1 VDPPGRR
8 LIALRKVLTL
18 LGRAHFWII
27 VLLFLLCILLHYPE
41 QLLFFRHAAGGS
53 LLGLQRHALE
63 RILFLAP
70 VVYAA
75 NVFGFTGGWVSL
87 GFALAA
93 MLPRV
98 ILVSPQPRDA
108 AFETALTALIGGL
121 INSWL
126 ASRRREIGRREQ
138 TILKLEAVRRE
149 LQRISRRFQ
158 EVFEKAHDAIWI
170 QDMEGRIVSANAA
183 CCRVTGYEQQAMNGM
198 EMARLLP
205 PEALDRAREV
215 RRMLLEHEEL
225 QQPYEQQII
234 KQDGSRAD
242 IMVTTSVLGEEKS
255 TAFLHIARDISE
267 ERKLQRSLRLYSEQ
281 ISRAHEEERKRI
293 ARELHDDTIQT
304 LVALSRWL
312 DSVISGQKK
321 AKARSLES
329 LEDVREEI
337 DESLVRMRRF
347 IQYLRPPIL
356 EYLGLVPALR
366 ELVEQAGREGEMRI
380 EMRSDRDSYALS
392 AEQQLLVFR
401 IVQEAL
407 RNVWKHS
414 CADRCTVS
422 LLREEELL
430 RVVIEDNGIGFPSRD
445 TNDLVSSGKLGLM
458 GMQERS
464 HLLGG
469 SLDIRSSPGRGT
481 AVTLCLAAG
490 SGAEPG
496 ASRGRGTLPGAE
508 RPPEAAQRR
517 RRINPKPGDSPDR
530 PVCPP

>member
-1 VDPPGRR
+1 LLRQTLTFLRR
-8 LIALRKVLTL
+8 L
-18 LGRAHFWII
+18 HFWII
-27 VLLFLLCILLHYPE
+27 ALLFLLCILLHYPE
-41 QLLFFRHAAGGS
+41 QLLFLRQSEGGS

-75 NVFGFTGGWVSL
+75 HVFGFTGGWVSL
-87 GFALAA
+87 GFALSA

-98 ILVSPQPRDA
+98 ILISSQPRDA
-108 AFETALTALIGGL
+108 AFETILTVLIGGL
-121 INSWL
+121 INAWL

-170 QDMEGRIVSANAA
+170 QDLEGRIVSANAA
-183 CCRVTGYEQQAMNGM
+183 CSKVTGYEQEAMVGM

-205 PEALDRAREV
+205 PEALRRAREV
-215 RRMLLEHEEL
+215 ARMLVEHEDF

-234 KQDGSRAD
+234 KQDGSHAD
-242 IMVTTSVLGEEKS
+242 IMVTTSLLGEEKS
-255 TAFLHIARDISE
+255 AAFLHIARDISE

-312 DSVISGQKK
+312 DSMISGQKK
-321 AKARSLES
+321 AKARSLGS
-329 LEDVREEI
+329 LQDVREEI

-366 ELVEQAGREGEMRI
+366 ELVEQTRQEAGVRI
-380 EMRSDRDSYALS
+380 EMHSERDSYALN
-392 AEQQLLVFR
+392 AERQLLVFR

-414 CADRCTVS
+414 CADRCTVN
-422 LLREEELL
+422 LGREEEQL
-430 RVVIEDNGIGFPSRD
+430 RVVIEDNGIGFPFRD

-458 GMQERS
+458 GMQERA

-481 AVTLCLAAG
+481 AVTLCLAVGGGMA
-490 SGAEPG
+490 SGGAAPPG
-496 ASRGRGTLPGAE
+496 ISS
-508 RPPEAAQRR
+508 
-517 RRINPKPGDSPDR
+517 KPDDSPDR
-530 PVCPP
+530 SACPP